1 MEKNEISH
9 FNEFKTFIDNILIK
23 NRKNTGFIIEVKN
36 ILCEDEYNSNNKNIK
51 NLKNINKMNYEASK
65 NIKEDINKL
74 MNNSDNSND
83 IKFTQNDDN
92 SKNINKYLLTH
103 Y

>member
-1 MEKNEISH
+1 
-9 FNEFKTFIDNILIK
+9 
-23 NRKNTGFIIEVKN
+23 
-36 ILCEDEYNSNNKNIK
+36 
-51 NLKNINKMNYEASK
+51 
-65 NIKEDINKL
+65 